1 MSNKLT
7 FFVSFVLVLGLAA
20 SMAKADIT
28 TGLIG
33 SWPFTE
39 GSGTTAADVTGN
51 GNDGTLSSGVEWVQ
65 GFLGGAVHFDN
76 AGERIVIG
84 PLDPTAANN
93 AMTLAAWINWEGLG
107 HSRSQQGIIG
117 KRLGWDPG
125 TGVKWF
131 WQTNPDGD
139 LLFRADSGG
148 GGTGLW
154 WNNGLIAS
162 YPNEWIHVALT
173 WDNGAAVQYI
183 NAEEVE
189 TGNVT
194 FRDTA
199 DDTPVTIGCVSSTND
214 EHFVGSIDDARIY
227 NRALTAEDIVELF
240 EFRGGPPVKAAKP
253 SPADGATDV
262 PWDVVLNWKPGEL
275 AAPTNG
281 HKVYFGQ
288 SFNDVNDATG
298 GIAQDANS
306 YTPPQGLD
314 FDTTYYWRVDEV
326 NAPPDSTIFKG
337 NVWSFTVEPY
347 AYPIENIT
355 AASSSSSVNMEPDR
369 TVDGSGLN
377 DSDQHSTDSVDM
389 WLSNM
394 AGPQPTWI
402 QYEFDKAY
410 KVYEMWVWN
419 SNQTVEAFIGFGAKD
434 VTIEHSED
442 GVTWTALGDVELARA
457 PGTADYA
464 HNTTV
469 DFGGALAKYVR
480 INAHSNWGG
489 ITPQY
494 GLSEVRFFHIPVY
507 AREPKP
513 ASGDTKVARDVVLDW
528 RGGRGAVSH
537 EISIS
542 SDEEAVINGTAP
554 VDVTTESRYQPGTL
568 DFGQTYYW
576 KVNEVNDTASPSV
589 WEGDVWSFSTIEYFV
604 VEGFEDYNDYP
615 PDEIFNTWI
624 DGYGTTTN
632 GSTAGYPEPDFLA
645 GEHYVETT
653 IVHGGSQSMPLFYD
667 NNFKYSEAAMTL
679 VSERDWTVGSA
690 AKLLLW
696 FRGEPNNAAEPMYI
710 ALNGGAVVY
719 HDDPGAAQI
728 DTWTQWTIDLSKFA
742 DQGVNLTNVNTI
754 AIGFGDKNNLQ
765 AGGSGMVFF
774 DDIRVGNPIPP
785 VGLVAY
791 YALENNAEDSSGN
804 EHHGTIVGGPVFVEG
819 PAGLGMAME
828 FDGTG
833 SQYVD
838 LGTFDPS
845 AVTGQLTVAL
855 WSKWNGLN
863 GGYQGLIG
871 KRDTWS
877 ASEMMWQFEAHQDT
891 GVMRFGRSGAP
902 GSDQVDSG
910 LVLTQGQ
917 WEHWCATFDG
927 TTAIVYLNGE
937 EVVRRGFSFGSDP
950 EAAVQFGA
958 CEADGGNPFN
968 GAMDEVRLY
977 DIVLSVAEILQ
988 LAGK

>member
-1 MSNKLT
+1 MRTRVVWLTAVLLIGFIGFSPSHAQEGENLLVNGGFEDGVATPWGTYGGATIEVVETLAGAAVPEDPIEGRYCLHVVVPVAGADYWNVGLYPSGVVFEQGKKYTFSAFLKCKTGTLQIEVKPELNQDPWTAYGVQTFTMTEEWVEYSTTTPVFTEDVSPPTISLHIGFAAAEFWIDGARWYEGDYVAPKVFPELATEPSPEDGASDVPQDVVMSWKPGAFADKHNVY
-7 FFVSFVLVLGLAA
+7 FGDNFDDINN
-20 SMAKADIT
+20 ADIT
-28 TGLIG
+28 NPL
-33 SWPFTE
+33 
-39 GSGTTAADVTGN
+39 
-51 GNDGTLSSGVEWVQ
+51 GVLVSPGQ
-65 GFLGGAVHFDN
+65 DPNTFD
-76 AGERIVIG
+76 
-84 PLDPTAANN
+84 
-93 AMTLAAWINWEGLG
+93 
-107 HSRSQQGIIG
+107 
-117 KRLGWDPG
+117 
-125 TGVKWF
+125 
-131 WQTNPDGD
+131 PDG
-139 LLFRADSGG
+139 LL
-148 GGTGLW
+148 
-154 WNNGLIAS
+154 
-162 YPNEWIHVALT
+162 E
-173 WDNGAAVQYI
+173 
-183 NAEEVE
+183 
-189 TGNVT
+189 
-194 FRDTA
+194 
-199 DDTPVTIGCVSSTND
+199 
-214 EHFVGSIDDARIY
+214 
-227 NRALTAEDIVELF
+227 F
-240 EFRGGPPVKAAKP
+240 E
-253 SPADGATDV
+253 
-262 PWDVVLNWKPGEL
+262 
-275 AAPTNG
+275 
-281 HKVYFGQ
+281 Q
-288 SFNDVNDATG
+288 
-298 GIAQDANS
+298 
-306 YTPPQGLD
+306 
-314 FDTTYYWRVDEV
+314 TYYWRIDEV

-480 INAHSNWGG
+480 INPHSNWGG

-494 GLSEVRFFHIPVY
+494 GLSEVRFFYIPVY
-507 AREPKP
+507 AREPRP
-513 ASGDTKVARDVVLDW
+513 ASGSKGMARDIVLDW
-528 RGGRGAVSH
+528 RTGRGAVSH

-774 DDIRVGNPIPP
+774 DDIRVGNPMVLEPP
-785 VGLVAY
+785 EGIWLEAEAAETITSPMKTYDDPLASGGKYIGTDDGIGDEMDATPADGVATY
-791 YALENNAEDSSGN
+791 NFTAQG
-804 EHHGTIVGGPVFVEG
+804 GTYKIEFSVIITGGSNSFWVRI
-819 PAGLGMAME
+819 
-828 FDGTG
+828 
-833 SQYVD
+833 
-838 LGTFDPS
+838 PS
-845 AVTGQLTVAL
+845 ATDLTP
-855 WSKWNGLN
+855 GEDPD
-863 GGYQGLIG
+863 Q
-871 KRDTWS
+871 
-877 ASEMMWQFEAHQDT
+877 
-891 GVMRFGRSGAP
+891 P
-902 GSDQVDSG
+902 GSGWVRFNDISDG
-910 LVLTQGQ
+910 AE
-917 WEHWCATFDG
+917 WHW
-927 TTAIVYLNGE
+927 
-937 EVVRRGFSFGSDP
+937 
-950 EAAVQFGA
+950 
-958 CEADGGNPFN
+958 
-968 GAMDEVRLY
+968 DEVRSSDHGDAVANWTLAAGAHTLEIARRE
-977 DIVLSVAEILQ
+977 DGTLLDVIVISKID
-988 LAGK
+988 